1 MNKRIT
7 IQNLDKI
14 IGQHLYSKWLPK
26 TTGWGVWDVED
37 FDGDT
42 YRFELG
48 CLNGGWKHVS
58 VQLRRDPMKFEPN
71 RREWLYELWG
81 WNTQTNKPEQ
91 LWCRMRDM
99 GSTNDFALSLGM
111 MVEKII

>member
-1 MNKRIT
+1 MDKRIT

-14 IGQHLYSKWLPK
+14 RGQHLFSKWLPK
-26 TTGWGVWDVED
+26 TTGWVVRDVETI
-37 FDGDT
+37 GDT
-42 YRFELG
+42 YRFELA
-48 CLNGGWKHVS
+48 CSNGEWKQVS

-81 WNTQTNKPEQ
+81 WNTQTNRPEQ
-91 LWCRMRDM
+91 VWCRMRDM

-111 MVEKII
+111 MVEKIV